1 MYCPREIVFT
11 RNCPIY
17 SKKSANK
24 EYISVAECI
33 GVPLSIKSVSPHLT
47 RHNCYLLTDMSAF
60 PSVEPLT
67 FDGAPSVAFGA
78 LNSTASLNFLAPE
91 HISSLPQVWKQK
103 IEEWTAQLVTW
114 QHGEVGENVKVEDY
128 VEPLQIQVC
137 ARMDDLEKFK
147 VSPGSMFTAMERE
160 AICSFVISA
169 VYDADVKGGMLMFP
183 VGEPEDPDMTS
194 LPDIYAFYESTFRAL
209 GGPYIFLA
217 FSHANIKAY
226 VEGIVV

>member
-1 MYCPREIVFT
+1 M
-11 RNCPIY
+11 
-17 SKKSANK
+17 
-24 EYISVAECI
+24 SV
-33 GVPLSIKSVSPHLT
+33 
-47 RHNCYLLTDMSAF
+47 F

-67 FDGAPSVAFGA
+67 FDGAPSAAFGA
-78 LNSTASLNFLAPE
+78 LNSTASLNFMAPE

-114 QHGEVGENVKVEDY
+114 HGEGENVNVKDY
-128 VEPLQIQVC
+128 VESLQIQVC

-147 VSPGSMFTAMERE
+147 VSPGPMFTAMERE